1 MYLTVILIF
10 RIELVFSM
18 LLLLGKWRMTVFNI
32 QTVAALASNPSASC
46 GKERG
51 LDPCVSGAIAGLFLA
66 TPGMHLIGR
75 KVKYTDS
82 EDTLYAW

>member
-10 RIELVFSM
+10 HIESVFSM
-18 LLLLGKWRMTVFNI
+18 LSSLGQWRFTAFI
-32 QTVAALASNPSASC
+32 IEIVAVIASDPSISC
-46 GKERG
+46 GKEGG

-66 TPGMHLIGR
+66 IPGMCLIGR

-82 EDTLYAW
+82 EDTLYA

>member
-10 RIELVFSM
+10 HIEPVFSV
-18 LLLLGKWRMTVFNI
+18 LLLLGEWRFTAFI
-32 QTVAALASNPSASC
+32 IEIVAVIASNPSTSC
-46 GKERG
+46 GKELG

-82 EDTLYAW
+82 EDTLYA